1 MKKFLMSTLWAS
13 ALLFSACGGDDSRQV
28 PGNEDPGV
36 ETPVPGGEDPTPG
49 GEDPGP
55 TPGGED
61 PGPTPGGEDPG
72 PTPGGEDPGTPSTQ
86 SFELRLKGESL
97 MDFTSLKVPISDV
110 TITAEGKPVNVQ
122 VVSNLLEIA
131 DPIHAP
137 LAARFTVPPGVDK
150 VQVTVF
156 FNAMGDFARHA
167 AQPSQLDARVA
178 PITFE
183 AKVSDLRTR
192 GRAVLHLDVSRSI
205 VDTSVSGS
213 NGLVETSTLL
223 LPSGAVKF

>member
-36 ETPVPGGEDPTPG
+36 EEPVPGGEDPTPG
-49 GEDPGP
+49 GQDPDP
-55 TPGGED
+55 VPGGQD
-61 PGPTPGGEDPG
+61 PDPVPGGQDPD
-72 PTPGGEDPGTPSTQ
+72 PVPGGEDPGTPSTQ

-97 MDFTSLKVPISDV
+97 MDFTSLKVPVSDV

-122 VVSNLLEIA
+122 VVSNLLELA
-131 DPIHAP
+131 DGVHAP
-137 LAARFTVPPGVDK
+137 LAARFTVPPGIDK
-150 VQVTVF
+150 VQITVH
-156 FNAMGDFARHA
+156 FNAMGDFARQS
-167 AQPSQLDARVA
+167 AQASQLDARVA

-205 VDTSVSGS
+205 VDVSAPGAS
-213 NGLVETSTLL
+213 GLVETSTLL
-223 LPSGAVKF
+223 LPTGAVKF